1 MEAMTLE
8 DARIIFQNRTEWIR
22 SGYPAADPY
31 WGVWGNV
38 ALMPETDILIA
49 AVRAIH
55 RHLPVVQCGAFS
67 FHGYVYAGYNEAR
80 WEAFLKAPR

>member
-1 MEAMTLE
+1 MTLE

-31 WGVWGNV
+31 WGVWGSV

-49 AVRAIH
+49 AVRTIH
-55 RHLPVVQCGAFS
+55 RHLPDVIRRVD
-67 FHGYVYAGYNEAR
+67 YVSYGYNEAKIKHLYPLVPIFR
-80 WEAFLKAPR
+80 AR